1 MMVILPLL
9 SGLAGAVIGAGGIIV
24 SQIIANKHARLEN
37 DKQRA
42 TEAAIRLT
50 ELAASKDLVDPI
62 IPATNNDNF
71 AMSYIRLLQIIQ
83 SR

>member
-1 MMVILPLL
+1 VPIAVPTSHERNEMMVILPLL

-42 TEAAIRLT
+42 TEQLYGLQSWQRLEALSIQLSQRQIT
-50 ELAASKDLVDPI
+50 I
-62 IPATNNDNF
+62 T
-71 AMSYIRLLQIIQ
+71 LQ
-83 SR
+83 